1 MILATRER
9 YGYLLNLFMFRGQ
22 FNQSL
27 GNSLADLRPP
37 TAAPADFVVPEEA
50 VAEKKAA
57 VVVKKAVVPPA
68 KVVANKKSTDDSVDN
83 FHKVEK
89 YIDTIDLYDDDDA
102 SIVELLRP

>member
-1 MILATRER
+1 MILANRER

-57 VVVKKAVVPPA
+57 GKKLE
-68 KVVANKKSTDDSVDN
+68 KLKKMKMLQKRRRRS
-83 FHKVEK
+83 K
-89 YIDTIDLYDDDDA
+89 I
-102 SIVELLRP
+102 

>member
-50 VAEKKAA
+50 VAEKMEGAGGDEE
-57 VVVKKAVVPPA
+57 KKEEE
-68 KVVANKKSTDDSVDN
+68 KK
-83 FHKVEK
+83 
-89 YIDTIDLYDDDDA
+89 
-102 SIVELLRP
+102 